1 MCVKKTMFPCC
12 RTVCCIHFFALIFP
26 LQGGNETKRM
36 EQEGNRVSAPVLVWV
51 LFCLTSPI
59 YPIDLR
65 SFSSLQREEVTKGT
79 HCFLYAI
86 IYERDMHL
94 MSLYVDCLSLK
105 RILSE
110 KNTGNTKCSMVSM
123 SVFAYI

>member
-1 MCVKKTMFPCC
+1 MKKTIFPCC

-79 HCFLYAI
+79 HCFLYVI
-86 IYERDMHL
+86 FYERDMYL
-94 MSLYVDCLSLK
+94 MSKYMLIVCL
-105 RILSE
+105 
-110 KNTGNTKCSMVSM
+110 
-123 SVFAYI
+123 